1 METVP
6 IQEVKEEGYQS
17 EGEVI
22 TTPPNIF
29 ESALK
34 KKKYEESFEANVNMK
49 DPVIVK
55 QGKQL
60 SKTIQK

>member
-6 IQEVKEEGYQS
+6 IQEVKEEDAQHS
-17 EGEVI
+17 EGEERI

-29 ESALK
+29 EDALK

-49 DPVIVK
+49 DPLIVK
-55 QGKQL
+55 QGK
-60 SKTIQK
+60 